1 MSMKKLFLSIAALLA
16 AGIYTADAQMWS
28 FGPKAGV
35 AISSANGVQDSRA
48 RAGLVAGVFAEVE
61 MSDWFAVQGEILYSQ
76 QGFDSKTAGKNS
88 RYQIDFITMPL
99 VTKYYLIGGL
109 NVQLGAQFGYLIRR
123 FAPKHQRRNE
133 PIQRGHPDRSGLR
146 LRFRTGPGRPLHAGS
161 YRHVRQYGK
170 TARRCIAGYGRLE
183 ILKKT
188 VFLRTKNRARL
199 RGVLSDFFSYTPF
212 ESAAISASPPLH
224 KQFHGVYARCR
235 GRSCATPLFSR
246 HRVRPNRPRKW

>member
-1 MSMKKLFLSIAALLA
+1 MKKLFLSIAALLA

-61 MSDWFAVQGEILYSQ
+61 MSDWFAVQGEIIYSQ

-109 NVQLGAQFGYLIRR
+109 NVQLGAQFGYLINAKNNLPGASRQSIKGETNR
-123 FAPKHQRRNE
+123 YNVGILTGLAYDFDFGLVLEGRYTLALTDTFVNTAK
-133 PIQRGHPDRSGLR
+133 QRGGALQVMVGWK
-146 LRFRTGPGRPLHAGS
+146 F
-161 YRHVRQYGK
+161 
-170 TARRCIAGYGRLE
+170 
-183 ILKKT
+183 
-188 VFLRTKNRARL
+188 
-199 RGVLSDFFSYTPF
+199 
-212 ESAAISASPPLH
+212 
-224 KQFHGVYARCR
+224 
-235 GRSCATPLFSR
+235 
-246 HRVRPNRPRKW
+246 